1 MKKWLTERFLPMWA
15 KQTVQAENRCLH
27 AKNQALSQQLQRKDA
42 YIRGLQEGLRN
53 AKRIGNRGGKE

>member
-1 MKKWLTERFLPMWA
+1 
-15 KQTVQAENRCLH
+15 VQAENRCLH